1 MWMVDLIKNGHS
13 PQNVGQDADLVAFQ
27 NNENAFHWNGIWMVN
42 AFKENPD
49 LEWGVA
55 PLPRIGSEEAAYANS
70 HNFVLFNQAE
80 PDENKLQASK
90 MFMDWIG
97 RNSLRWA
104 EAGQIPAR
112 NSVRESGEFTDL
124 TEQATL
130 ARQVPYLR
138 FNPQITGIYEVQ
150 TVLDAAYNEAVLL
163 VKEPKT
169 ALDEAAQRAD
179 KLLEENRQK
188 YGEVE

>member
-1 MWMVDLIKNGHS
+1 
-13 PQNVGQDADLVAFQ
+13 
-27 NNENAFHWNGIWMVN
+27 MVN

-49 LEWGVA
+49 LEWGVV
-55 PLPRIGSEEAAYANS
+55 PLPRIGSKDAAYANS

-90 MFMDWIG
+90 VFMDWIG

-112 NSVRESGEFTDL
+112 TSVRESGEFEDL
-124 TEQATL
+124 TEQSTL

-138 FNPQITGIYEVQ
+138 FNPQITGVYEVQ

-163 VKEPKT
+163 AKDPKT
-169 ALDEAAQRAD
+169 ALDEAAGRAD